1 MVNVT
6 KAINRKTKAKKI
18 FLMFIKHILYARK
31 HLGSFTCT
39 I

>member
-1 MVNVT
+1 MINVA

-18 FLMFIKHILYARK
+18 LMFIKHILYARK

-39 I
+39 V